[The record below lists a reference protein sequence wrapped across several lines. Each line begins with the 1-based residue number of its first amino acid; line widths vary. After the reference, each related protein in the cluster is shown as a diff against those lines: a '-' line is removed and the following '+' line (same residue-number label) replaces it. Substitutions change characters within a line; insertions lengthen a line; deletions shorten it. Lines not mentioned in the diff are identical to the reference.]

1 MLTHLHV
8 KNLAVVEDI
17 EVDFSEGL
25 NIITGETGAGKSV
38 IIGSVNLA
46 LGGKINAGMIRDGA
60 PYALVEIVFSV
71 SEREAE
77 ALKQYDIYPEDGQ
90 VIISRKIMNG
100 RSTNRVNGETVTV
113 AMLKK
118 ISGGLIDIH
127 GQHEHQSLLYP
138 ENHLLIVDRFDR
150 DAIYPVKEKVAELYS
165 EYVAVKKEYDTMC
178 VSEEERSRELAF
190 LEFERGEIEEAAVV
204 AGEEEELE
212 ATYRKLKNSGNV
224 LKAVSEAYGYTKEGS
239 YNAGNLISDA
249 LGALNEVAGYDE
261 AVDDYIR
268 SLIDVDN
275 ILEDINHE
283 LSSYI
288 SRYSFDD
295 ELFEQTEKRLDFIR
309 KLFAK
314 YGGTYERM
322 EEHYNEVIERY
333 RLLSEYEKNSAILEE
348 KLGSIKEELDAF
360 SKKLTLLRRE
370 SAGKLCKLTRDALE
384 SLNFLNVNFDIE
396 VNSDREYSAN
406 GTDRAEFLISTNPG
420 EAVRPLADIASG
432 GELSRIMLAIK
443 SVLADKDSINT
454 LVFDEIDAG
463 ISGRTAQM
471 VSEKLAYISR
481 NHQVICITHLA
492 QIASMADAHYL
503 IEKHQTEDG
512 RTKTLISLLDEK
524 KSEGELARIL
534 GGAKITDLVIT
545 SAAEMKKLAKQWK
558 ENL

>member
-46 LGGKINAGMIRDGA
+46 LGGKINTGMIRDGA

-348 KLGSIKEELDAF
+348 KLGGIKEELDAF

>member
-165 EYVAVKKEYDTMC
+165 EYVSVKKEYDTMC

-333 RLLSEYEKNSAILEE
+333 RLLSEYEKNSAMLEE
-348 KLGSIKEELDAF
+348 KLGGIKEELDAF
-360 SKKLTLLRRE
+360 SRKLTLLRRE

>member
-348 KLGSIKEELDAF
+348 KLGGIKEELDAF

-524 KSEGELARIL
+524 RSEGELARIL

>member
-60 PYALVEIVFSV
+60 PYALVEIVFLV

-90 VIISRKIMNG
+90 VIITRKIMNG
-100 RSTNRVNGETVTV
+100 RSTNRVNGEIVTV

-348 KLGSIKEELDAF
+348 KLGGIKEELDAF

>member
-165 EYVAVKKEYDTMC
+165 EYVSVKKEYDTMC

-348 KLGSIKEELDAF
+348 KLGGIKEELDAF

-524 KSEGELARIL
+524 KSDGELARIL

>member
-261 AVDDYIR
+261 VVDDYIR

-348 KLGSIKEELDAF
+348 KLGGIKEELDAF
-360 SKKLTLLRRE
+360 SKKLTILRRE

-481 NHQVICITHLA
+481 NRQVICITHLA

>member
-150 DAIYPVKEKVAELYS
+150 DAIYPAKEKVAELYS

-512 RTKTLISLLDEK
+512 RTKTIISLLDEK
-524 KSEGELARIL
+524 RSEGELARIL

>member
-150 DAIYPVKEKVAELYS
+150 DAIYPVKGKVAELYS
-165 EYVAVKKEYDTMC
+165 EYVSVKKEYDTMC

-322 EEHYNEVIERY
+322 EEHYNEVIERC

-348 KLGSIKEELDAF
+348 KLGGIKEELDAF

>member
-348 KLGSIKEELDAF
+348 KLGGIKEELDAF
-360 SKKLTLLRRE
+360 SKKLTILRRE

-396 VNSDREYSAN
+396 VKSDREYSAN

-481 NHQVICITHLA
+481 NRQVICITHLA

>member
-178 VSEEERSRELAF
+178 VSEEGRSRELAF

>member
-348 KLGSIKEELDAF
+348 KLGGIKEELDAF

>member
-46 LGGKINAGMIRDGA
+46 LGGKINTGMIRDGA

-348 KLGSIKEELDAF
+348 KLGGIKEELDAF
-360 SKKLTLLRRE
+360 SKKLNLLRRE

>member
-60 PYALVEIVFSV
+60 PYALVEIVFLV

-348 KLGSIKEELDAF
+348 KLGGIKEELDAF

-370 SAGKLCKLTRDALE
+370 SAGRLCKLTRDALE

>member
-348 KLGSIKEELDAF
+348 KLGGIKEELDAF

-420 EAVRPLADIASG
+420 ETVRPLADIASG

-512 RTKTLISLLDEK
+512 RTKTIISLLDEK
-524 KSEGELARIL
+524 RSEGELARIL

>member
-100 RSTNRVNGETVTV
+100 RSINRVNGETVTV

-348 KLGSIKEELDAF
+348 KLGGIKEELDAF

-524 KSEGELARIL
+524 RSEGELARIL

>member
-224 LKAVSEAYGYTKEGS
+224 LRAVSEAYGYTKEGS

-348 KLGSIKEELDAF
+348 KLGGIKEELDAF

>member
-348 KLGSIKEELDAF
+348 KLGGIKEELDAF
-360 SKKLTLLRRE
+360 YKKLTLLRRE

>member
-524 KSEGELARIL
+524 RSEGELARIL

>member
-60 PYALVEIVFSV
+60 PYALVEIVFLV

-150 DAIYPVKEKVAELYS
+150 DVIYPVKEKVAELYS

-348 KLGSIKEELDAF
+348 KLGGIKEELDAF

-370 SAGKLCKLTRDALE
+370 SAGRLCKLTRDALE

>member
-224 LKAVSEAYGYTKEGS
+224 LKAVSEAYGYTREGS

-288 SRYSFDD
+288 SKYSFDD

-370 SAGKLCKLTRDALE
+370 SADKLCKLTRDALE

>member
-165 EYVAVKKEYDTMC
+165 EYVSVKKEYDTMC

-348 KLGSIKEELDAF
+348 KLGGIKEELDAF

-370 SAGKLCKLTRDALE
+370 SAGRLCKLTRDALE

>member
-60 PYALVEIVFSV
+60 PYALVEIVFLV

-77 ALKQYDIYPEDGQ
+77 ALKQYGIYPEDGQ

-204 AGEEEELE
+204 VGEEEELE

-348 KLGSIKEELDAF
+348 KLGGIKEELDAF

>member
-165 EYVAVKKEYDTMC
+165 EYVSVKKEYDTMC

-348 KLGSIKEELDAF
+348 KLGGFKEEFDAF

-481 NHQVICITHLA
+481 KHQVICITHLA

>member
-138 ENHLLIVDRFDR
+138 ENHILIVDRFDR

-348 KLGSIKEELDAF
+348 KLGGIKEELDAF

>member
-295 ELFEQTEKRLDFIR
+295 ELFEQTERRLDFIR

>member
-60 PYALVEIVFSV
+60 PYALVEIVFLV

-90 VIISRKIMNG
+90 VIITRKIMNG
-100 RSTNRVNGETVTV
+100 RSTNRVNGEIVTV

-348 KLGSIKEELDAF
+348 KLGGIKEELDAF
-360 SKKLTLLRRE
+360 SEKLTLLRRE

>member
-224 LKAVSEAYGYTKEGS
+224 LRAVSEAYGYTKEGS

-348 KLGSIKEELDAF
+348 KLGGIKEELDAF

-396 VNSDREYSAN
+396 VNSYREYSAN

>member
-60 PYALVEIVFSV
+60 PYALVEIIFSV

-190 LEFERGEIEEAAVV
+190 LEFERVEIEEAAVV

>member
-165 EYVAVKKEYDTMC
+165 EYVSVKKEYDTMC

-348 KLGSIKEELDAF
+348 KLGGIKEELDAF

>member
-348 KLGSIKEELDAF
+348 KLGGIKEELDAF

-512 RTKTLISLLDEK
+512 RTKTIISLLDEK
-524 KSEGELARIL
+524 RSEGELARIL

>member
-348 KLGSIKEELDAF
+348 KLGGIKEELDAF

-370 SAGKLCKLTRDALE
+370 SAGRLCKLTRDALE

>member
-138 ENHLLIVDRFDR
+138 ENHLLLVDRFDR

-348 KLGSIKEELDAF
+348 KLGGIKEELDAF

>member
-46 LGGKINAGMIRDGA
+46 LGGKINACMIRDGA

-348 KLGSIKEELDAF
+348 KLGNIKEELDAF

>member
-249 LGALNEVAGYDE
+249 LGALNEVAGYNE

-348 KLGSIKEELDAF
+348 KLGGIKEELDAF

-370 SAGKLCKLTRDALE
+370 SVGKLCKLTRDALE

>member
-60 PYALVEIVFSV
+60 PYALVEIVFLV

-113 AMLKK
+113 AILKK

-348 KLGSIKEELDAF
+348 KLGGIKEELDAF

-524 KSEGELARIL
+524 KSDGELARIL

>member
-1 MLTHLHV
+1 
-8 KNLAVVEDI
+8 
-17 EVDFSEGL
+17 
-25 NIITGETGAGKSV
+25 
-38 IIGSVNLA
+38 
-46 LGGKINAGMIRDGA
+46 
-60 PYALVEIVFSV
+60 YALVEIVFSV

>member
-1 MLTHLHV
+1 
-8 KNLAVVEDI
+8 
-17 EVDFSEGL
+17 
-25 NIITGETGAGKSV
+25 
-38 IIGSVNLA
+38 
-46 LGGKINAGMIRDGA
+46 
-60 PYALVEIVFSV
+60 
-71 SEREAE
+71 
-77 ALKQYDIYPEDGQ
+77 
-90 VIISRKIMNG
+90 MNG

-314 YGGTYERM
+314 YGGTYERW
-322 EEHYNEVIERY
+322 
-333 RLLSEYEKNSAILEE
+333 K
-348 KLGSIKEELDAF
+348 
-360 SKKLTLLRRE
+360 
-370 SAGKLCKLTRDALE
+370 
-384 SLNFLNVNFDIE
+384 DI
-396 VNSDREYSAN
+396 
-406 GTDRAEFLISTNPG
+406 
-420 EAVRPLADIASG
+420 
-432 GELSRIMLAIK
+432 IM
-443 SVLADKDSINT
+443 SN
-454 LVFDEIDAG
+454 
-463 ISGRTAQM
+463 
-471 VSEKLAYISR
+471 
-481 NHQVICITHLA
+481 
-492 QIASMADAHYL
+492 
-503 IEKHQTEDG
+503 
-512 RTKTLISLLDEK
+512 
-524 KSEGELARIL
+524 
-534 GGAKITDLVIT
+534 
-545 SAAEMKKLAKQWK
+545 
-558 ENL
+558 

>member
-165 EYVAVKKEYDTMC
+165 EYVSVKKEYDTMC

>member
-190 LEFERGEIEEAAVV
+190 LEFE
-204 AGEEEELE
+204 L
-212 ATYRKLKNSGNV
+212 
-224 LKAVSEAYGYTKEGS
+224 
-239 YNAGNLISDA
+239 
-249 LGALNEVAGYDE
+249 
-261 AVDDYIR
+261 
-268 SLIDVDN
+268 
-275 ILEDINHE
+275 
-283 LSSYI
+283 
-288 SRYSFDD
+288 
-295 ELFEQTEKRLDFIR
+295 
-309 KLFAK
+309 
-314 YGGTYERM
+314 
-322 EEHYNEVIERY
+322 
-333 RLLSEYEKNSAILEE
+333 
-348 KLGSIKEELDAF
+348 
-360 SKKLTLLRRE
+360 
-370 SAGKLCKLTRDALE
+370 
-384 SLNFLNVNFDIE
+384 
-396 VNSDREYSAN
+396 
-406 GTDRAEFLISTNPG
+406 
-420 EAVRPLADIASG
+420 
-432 GELSRIMLAIK
+432 
-443 SVLADKDSINT
+443 
-454 LVFDEIDAG
+454 
-463 ISGRTAQM
+463 
-471 VSEKLAYISR
+471 
-481 NHQVICITHLA
+481 
-492 QIASMADAHYL
+492 
-503 IEKHQTEDG
+503 
-512 RTKTLISLLDEK
+512 
-524 KSEGELARIL
+524 
-534 GGAKITDLVIT
+534 
-545 SAAEMKKLAKQWK
+545 
-558 ENL
+558 

>member
-100 RSTNRVNGETVTV
+100 RSINRVNGETVTV

-118 ISGGLIDIH
+118 ISGGLIDVH

-348 KLGSIKEELDAF
+348 KLGGIKEELDAF

-471 VSEKLAYISR
+471 VSEKLAYISK

-524 KSEGELARIL
+524 RSEGELARIL